1 MKLLFDNSSKYPI
14 KKIAACPG
22 PMDKDQLKRLEEKQI
37 LFLDFNSPEESL
49 QKIFAEAKPKEDEEK
64 DKNIAFQ
71 CQVKSQD
78 KGQEKGPERG
88 QKKGKEKGQE
98 TGQGNVQEE
107 ALERDQDESQEKGIE
122 KGQEKGQYKGQYKG
136 PERGQE
142 KSQESGQEIMETDK
156 EKLVS
161 AILFLLSCHIYQN
174 EDSNLKVKVVK
185 ALEKEDL
192 DSLKEIYEYEKSLR
206 KVVEKV
212 IADHQK
218 EEILDKSLEG
228 RGAKSQTLALQSM
241 SHIDETTKKQKQKI
255 AAFLSKEYK
264 IRNTSIFLDPIQQQI
279 MSDKNPRQL
288 ILGIAA
294 TGKTVLVQ
302 LKAWDLLDKD
312 PVCKVLIILPQEGV
326 IDVYQ
331 SYFGSAHQDR
341 LFIMTFREDWKTI
354 AEDHSPHIL
363 IDEFAAIQVPELM
376 TKGGG
381 LDLS

>member
-1 MKLLFDNSSKYPI
+1 MMKLLFDNSDKYPV

-37 LFLDFNSPEESL
+37 LFLDLNSPEESL
-49 QKIFAEAKPKEDEEK
+49 QKIFAEPPNEEAKTKEDEEK
-64 DKNIAFQ
+64 DKNIALQ

-78 KGQEKGPERG
+78 KGQERG

-107 ALERDQDESQEKGIE
+107 ALERGQDESQEKGIE
-122 KGQEKGQYKGQYKG
+122 KDQERVLEKGHKKG
-136 PERGQE
+136 PEKGQE
-142 KSQESGQEIMETDK
+142 KSQEIMETDK
-156 EKLVS
+156 KKLVA
-161 AILFLLSCHIYQN
+161 AIVFLLSCHIYQN
-174 EDSNLKVKVVK
+174 EDSNLKEKVVK
-185 ALEKEDL
+185 ALEKKDL
-192 DSLKEIYEYEKSLR
+192 ASLKEICDEKSLQ
-206 KVVEKV
+206 KIVEKV
-212 IADHQK
+212 IADQQK

-228 RGAKSQTLALQSM
+228 RGAKYQTLALQSM
-241 SHIDETTKKQKQKI
+241 AHIDETTKKQKTRI

-302 LKAWDLLDKD
+302 LKAWDLLEKD
-312 PVCKVLIILPQEGV
+312 PACKVLIILPQEGV
-326 IDVYQ
+326 VDVYQ
-331 SYFGSAHQDR
+331 SYFGSAHKDR
-341 LFIMTFREDWKTI
+341 LFIMTSMEDWKRI

-363 IDEFAAIQVPELM
+363 IDEFAAIQV
-376 TKGGG
+376 
-381 LDLS
+381 